1 MSTITVET
9 LYKKVVEMQR
19 DIVQIKKSLL
29 EEPEL
34 RAEFIQR
41 MKDIDLER
49 SIICRTREEFML
61 PARLSLS
68 MKLKKKRS

>member
-29 EEPEL
+29 DEPGL

-49 SIICRTREEFML
+49 SIIVKDFRKRYG
-61 PARLSLS
+61 
-68 MKLKKKRS
+68 LK

>member
-1 MSTITVET
+1 MGAITVET
-9 LYKKVVEMQR
+9 LYKKVVEMQQ

-34 RAEFIQR
+34 RAEFIQK

-49 SIICRTREEFML
+49 AVMVKDFGKRYG
-61 PARLSLS
+61 
-68 MKLKKKRS
+68 LK

>member
-19 DIVQIKKSLL
+19 DINKIKKSLL

-34 RAEFIQR
+34 RAEFIR
-41 MKDIDLER
+41 KMNDIDSEK
-49 SIICRTREEFML
+49 SIKVEDFG
-61 PARLSLS
+61 
-68 MKLKKKRS
+68 KRYGLR

>member
-1 MSTITVET
+1 MRPITVET

-34 RAEFIQR
+34 RVEFIQR

-49 SIICRTREEFML
+49 SVIVKNFGKRYG
-61 PARLSLS
+61 
-68 MKLKKKRS
+68 LK